1 MGIENLTYI
10 STNNKGM
17 ISAYLAQ
24 WEKPLLSIK
33 NPVVRYL
40 VVSIC
45 FALFVFFI
53 YIVLKRL
60 FLLFCTRRLHHF
72 F

>member
-45 FALFVFFI
+45 FALFVFNI
-53 YIVLKRL
+53 YIVL
-60 FLLFCTRRLHHF
+60 
-72 F
+72 